1 MAFASLLALT
11 ALAAVTRAAPTAEA
25 AICSDGTRVSNSA
38 CCAFIPLAKDLQE
51 NVLENE
57 CGETAHEILRLT
69 FHDAIGISQKLGP
82 KAGTGADGSVLLFPT
97 VEPEFFANDGISD
110 SVNNLLPFLQRH
122 KVSAGD
128 LVQFAGAVAL
138 TNCPGAPRIQFLA
151 GRPNA
156 THPSIEGLVPE
167 PQDSVDTILDR
178 FADAGNFSPFEVIS
192 LLASHSIARADK
204 VDLTIDAAPFDSTP
218 FVMDTQIFLEVL
230 LEGTGFPGAGPS
242 DAQAASPLPVG
253 SGNDTGELRLQSD
266 FALARDPRTACFWQ
280 GFVNQQEFMATSFK
294 NAMAKLATLGQNTR
308 NLIDC
313 SEVVPPASTV
323 AVKPASFPATKGPA
337 DLQIAC
343 NARTFPTLTSDR
355 GATETLIPHCPDGSQ
370 ICPSVDTDGPAT
382 DNDDPSTD
390 PGTL

>member
-1 MAFASLLALT
+1 MAFASLLSLV
-11 ALAAVTRAAPTAEA
+11 ALAAVARAAPTSEA
-25 AICSDGTRVSNSA
+25 AVCSDGTRVTNAA
-38 CCAFIPLAKDLQE
+38 CCAFIPLAQDLQE
-51 NVLENE
+51 NVLDGE

-69 FHDAIGISQKLGP
+69 FHDAIGISQSLGP
-82 KAGTGADGSVLLFPT
+82 SAGTGADGSVLLFPT
-97 VEPEFFANDGISD
+97 VEPEFFENDGISD

-122 KVSAGD
+122 DVTAGD

-138 TNCPGAPRIQFLA
+138 TNCPGAPRVQFLA

-156 THPSIEGLVPE
+156 THPSINGLVPE

-204 VDLTIDAAPFDSTP
+204 VDLAIDAAPFDSTP

-230 LEGTGFPGAGPS
+230 LKGVGLPGPGNSSAEVL
-242 DAQAASPLPVG
+242 SPLPVG

-266 FALARDPRTACFWQ
+266 FALARDSRTACFWQ
-280 GFVNQQEFMATSFK
+280 GFVNQQDFMATSFK
-294 NAMAKLATLGQNTR
+294 NAFEKLAVLGQNTKK
-308 NLIDC
+308 LIDC
-313 SEVVPPASTV
+313 SDAVPPASTV

-337 DLQIAC
+337 DLEIAC
-343 NARTFPTLTSDR
+343 DARTFPTLTSDR

-370 ICPSVDTDGPAT
+370 ICADVDTDGPAT

-390 PGTL
+390 PGTI